1 MTRDKQDGAPAR
13 GSADSAAAD
22 ARRCAGVTIRAITF
36 DVGGTLIEPWPSTG
50 HVYAEMA
57 AQFGVTGMAPDQLT
71 ENFRRAWKTRDHFD
85 YSRESWFALVRATF
99 GEVAARLPAAYFPAV
114 FERFA
119 EAGAWH
125 VYEDVRPTLE
135 ALARRG
141 VKLGVI
147 SNWDDRLR
155 PLLARL
161 GLADYFSSVVIS
173 CEVGAAKPDSRLFH
187 QAAAELAV
195 TPGEL
200 VHVGDSYAMDVL
212 GAEKMGAIARQVVRS
227 GTALEPWQIRSL
239 RDVEALLL
247 RQDAAAK

>member
-1 MTRDKQDGAPAR
+1 M
-13 GSADSAAAD
+13 
-22 ARRCAGVTIRAITF
+22 TIRAITF
-36 DVGGTLIEPWPSTG
+36 DVRGTMIEPWPSAG

-71 ENFRRAWKTRDHFD
+71 EKFRRAWKTRDRFD
-85 YSRESWFALVRATF
+85 YSRGSWFALVRATF
-99 GEVAARLPAAYFPAV
+99 GKPAARLPAAYFPAV

-119 EAGAWH
+119 EADAWH
-125 VYEDVRPTLE
+125 VYDDVFPRLE

-141 VKLGVI
+141 IKLGVI

-161 GLADYFSSVVIS
+161 GLADYFSKVVVS
-173 CEVGAAKPDSRLFH
+173 CEVGAAQPDPRIFH

-195 TPGEL
+195 APGEL

-212 GAEKMGAIARQVVRS
+212 GAERNGATGRQVVR
-227 GTALEPWQIRSL
+227 GGIVLEPWQIRSL
-239 RDVEALLL
+239 RDVDAVLL
-247 RQDAAAK
+247 RRDAAPK